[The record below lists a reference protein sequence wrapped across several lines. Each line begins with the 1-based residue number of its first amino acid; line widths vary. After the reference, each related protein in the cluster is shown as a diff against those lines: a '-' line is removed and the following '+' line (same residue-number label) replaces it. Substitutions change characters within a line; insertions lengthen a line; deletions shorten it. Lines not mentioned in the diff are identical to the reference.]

1 MFLVPDIERVY
12 RMLTGRTKLL
22 GIIGHPVRHSLSP
35 RMHNAAFAAD
45 GADYVYV
52 AMDVGPDRLRAAV
65 EGLAALG
72 FVGFNVTMP
81 HKEAVLLLMDEL
93 DKAARFTGAVNTVMI
108 EKGGFLRGFNTDG
121 SGFVEACKEAGISLR
136 GRRVL
141 VLGAGGAASAIA
153 GAALGEGA
161 ARLYIVN
168 RTRGRAEK
176 LRGKL
181 SASVRSEAEVLVRPF
196 HDVGE
201 VVAESE
207 VLINAT
213 YLGMKKE
220 DPLPL
225 PAESLSAEKVVCDAV
240 YTAGVE
246 TALIRRARE
255 AGART
260 VSGGQMLLY
269 QGVQA
274 QRIWTRREPNV
285 KAMSDAVSG
294 AEDQATSRGQGS
306 RISAY

>member
-1 MFLVPDIERVY
+1 MFLVPEIKRVY
-12 RMLTGRTKLL
+12 RMLTARTKLL
-22 GIIGHPVRHSLSP
+22 GIIGHPVGHSLSP

-93 DKAARFTGAVNTVMI
+93 DKAARLTGAVNTVVI
-108 EKGGFLRGFNTDG
+108 GKGGLLRGFNTDG
-121 SGFVEACKEAGISLR
+121 SGFVEACEEAGVSLR

-141 VLGAGGAASAIA
+141 ILGAGGAAAAIA
-153 GAALGEGA
+153 GASLGEGA
-161 ARLYIVN
+161 SRLYIVN
-168 RTRGRAEK
+168 RSMERAQK
-176 LRGKL
+176 LHAKL
-181 SASVRSEAEVLVRPF
+181 LGSVRSEVEVLVRPF
-196 HDVGE
+196 DEVGE
-201 VVAESE
+201 VAVEAE
-207 VLINAT
+207 VLINTT
-213 YLGMKKE
+213 YLGMKKG

-225 PAESLSAEKVVCDAV
+225 PAESLSAEKIVCDAV
-240 YTAGVE
+240 YAAGAE

-260 VSGGQMLLY
+260 ISGGRMLLY

-274 QRIWTRREPNV
+274 QRIWTGREPNV
-285 KAMSDAVSG
+285 KAMSDAL
-294 AEDQATSRGQGS
+294 AC
-306 RISAY
+306 